1 MFYVLLRSSFRLL
14 ALAFV
19 SKRPP
24 QEQVKKIAQPN
35 RYPGDIFSLHCA
47 APGRAPAKASGGIHT
62 GDLSADRERAV
73 DDEYI
78 CARWPWTR
86 SLRR

>member
-35 RYPGDIFSLHCA
+35 RYPGDIFRCTALLPGGRRPSRRA
-47 APGRAPAKASGGIHT
+47 AYILVIYRRTESGLWTTSISALGGRGQG
-62 GDLSADRERAV
+62 R
-73 DDEYI
+73 
-78 CARWPWTR
+78 
-86 SLRR
+86 